1 MTSPVG
7 LHVVDNQNGSM
18 SLYWPPFTGISPASY
33 NVYLNR
39 VLNQNVAVRTAVVTG
54 LQQASYN
61 GTTIT
66 APGTYDFKVIAV
78 VGGIE
83 VAQSTD
89 RIVTVSPTTIML
101 TTPMRRP
108 FPFPATGM
116 DTAGYGG

>member
-1 MTSPVG
+1 
-7 LHVVDNQNGSM
+7 
-18 SLYWPPFTGISPASY
+18 
-33 NVYLNR
+33 VYLNG

-61 GTTIT
+61 GTTVT
-66 APGTYDFKVIAV
+66 APGKYDFKVIAV